1 MIHSE
6 QITGTNPPPPKS
18 RKELSLFEEQ
28 KESKYRRWLVY
39 MGFPSDSVEKH
50 PPAKTGHAVRS
61 LGAEDPLEAEMATD
75 SSVLAWRI
83 PRTEEPGGLQSMEF
97 QRIRHDLA
105 TKQRQHSLQDSG
117 EEKDWDG
124 G

>member
-1 MIHSE
+1 
-6 QITGTNPPPPKS
+6 
-18 RKELSLFEEQ
+18 
-28 KESKYRRWLVY
+28 
-39 MGFPSDSVEKH
+39 MGFPGDSVEKH

-105 TKQRQHSLQDSG
+105 TKQRQHSLQESG
-117 EEKDWDG
+117 EEKETGAVGKPHSRCGLSEGETRALLWL
-124 G
+124 